1 MPVSPDQFRSSMR
14 AVPFVPFRI
23 HLVDQRSFDLPHPEF
38 AWIVP
43 SGRTAYVVPPGLD
56 AAEVVDVS
64 LIVSLQPI
72 TPPAAGTR
80 AA

>member
-1 MPVSPDQFRSSMR
+1 MPVSPDQFRSALR
-14 AVPFVPFRI
+14 AVPFVPLRI
-23 HLVDQRSFDLPHPEF
+23 HLVDQRSFDVPHPEF
-38 AWIVP
+38 VMLVP

-56 AAEVVDVS
+56 VAEVVDVS

-72 TPPAAGTR
+72 MPPSAGTR

>member
-1 MPVSPDQFRSSMR
+1 MPVSPDQFRSSLR

-23 HLVDQRSFDLPHPEF
+23 HLVDQRSFDVPHPEF
-38 AWIVP
+38 VMLVP
-43 SGRTAYVVPPGLD
+43 SGRTAYVEPPGLD

-64 LIVSLQPI
+64 LTVSLQPI
-72 TPPAAGTR
+72 TPPSAGTQ

>member
-1 MPVSPDQFRSSMR
+1 
-14 AVPFVPFRI
+14 
-23 HLVDQRSFDLPHPEF
+23 
-38 AWIVP
+38 
-43 SGRTAYVVPPGLD
+43 VVPPGLD
-56 AAEVVDVS
+56 AAEIVDVS

>member
-1 MPVSPDQFRSSMR
+1 
-14 AVPFVPFRI
+14 
-23 HLVDQRSFDLPHPEF
+23 
-38 AWIVP
+38 
-43 SGRTAYVVPPGLD
+43 VVPPGLD

-64 LIVSLQPI
+64 LIVLLQPI

>member
-1 MPVSPDQFRSSMR
+1 MR
-14 AVPFVPFRI
+14 AY
-23 HLVDQRSFDLPHPEF
+23 PEF

-56 AAEVVDVS
+56 AAEIVDVS

-72 TPPAAGTR
+72 TPPGAGTR

>member
-1 MPVSPDQFRSSMR
+1 MSPDHFRSSLR

-23 HLVDQRSFDLPHPEF
+23 NLVDQRSLDVPHPEF
-38 AWIVP
+38 VMLVP

-56 AAEVVDVS
+56 AAEIVDVS

-72 TPPAAGTR
+72 TPPSAGTR

>member
-1 MPVSPDQFRSSMR
+1 MPVSPDQFRSSLR

-23 HLVDQRSFDLPHPEF
+23 HLVDQRSFDVPHPEF
-38 AWIVP
+38 VMLVP

>member
-1 MPVSPDQFRSSMR
+1 MSPDQLRASLR

-23 HLVDQRSFDLPHPEF
+23 HLVDQRTFDVLHPEF
-38 AWIVP
+38 AWLVP

-56 AAEVVDVS
+56 AAEIVDVA

-72 TPPAAGTR
+72 TPPASETR